1 MVLEKLIV
9 CVCRHTLDLHD
20 GGGCHAPGAE
30 GDVSCACPLAPK
42 ESVERVIDA
51 EVAARRTEWFADHGD
66 GAYVARRYAP

>member
-20 GGGCHAPGAE
+20 ARGCHGPAGEA
-30 GDVSCACPLAPK
+30 DAACACPLAPK

-51 EVAARRTEWFADHGD
+51 EVAARRTEWLSGHGD
-66 GAYVARRYAP
+66 GLYVTRRYVQ